1 MSDEAI
7 NDEIDAD
14 AEVIDDDE
22 GAEVE
27 GHVMF
32 AAKKGFSLMP
42 DIQIPPLY
50 HPEGDDWERGAGSP
64 GNTNEPVL
72 SDDVD
77 DDEPE
82 VDGHDFNKNKF
93 SVVGPVTIPSLEVHN
108 AEGRNDQMSQNT
120 NEPVLDDGF

>member
-32 AAKKGFSLMP
+32 AAKKGFSLKP
-42 DIQIPPLY
+42 DFYAPPARPGLDGG
-50 HPEGDDWERGAGSP
+50 EAMSGGSQS
-64 GNTNEPVL
+64 NEPVL
-72 SDDVD
+72 GDDAL
-77 DDEPE
+77 DEDEEAE
-82 VDGHDFNKNKF
+82 VEGHDFNKNKF

-108 AEGRNDQMSQNT
+108 AEGRNDAMSQNT